1 LSFEAER
8 APQRSVA
15 FAATSLQEK
24 APIMAEHI
32 THDAIYDTVDR
43 DDFDA
48 MVEVDRYARRTGAF
62 DEIIAATEDHFWD
75 PLDPAYVDFSQPFD
89 TKNETIMPRDFTIE
103 LNCAVA
109 DRLDEGQ
116 KIALA
121 NEVTRFSLSQ
131 ILHGEQG
138 ALSLSASLCHVL
150 YDPGALEYAAN
161 QAREEARHVTAFSK
175 YVGARWGTPL
185 PVGQTLGDLMN
196 ELVLAPEVYK
206 KLIGMQMLIE
216 GLAMGAFATLHSKTR
231 DPLLRRTVQL
241 VMTDEAFHHK
251 FGRIWAKRTVPKL
264 SEEEHEKVELWAA
277 SCFHK
282 IFMNLVNAEQKQAI
296 YPKYGFDWKFVR
308 ASVMEAFNDDDRRR
322 MMKENTNIFRVLIKT
337 LLHGGIITERTR
349 HLYEAW
355 VDLGQLEQEP
365 DGVVGDAIA
374 EEAMIELREINGQK
388 RKKIGRAF
396 KEMARAAQ

>member
-1 LSFEAER
+1 
-8 APQRSVA
+8 
-15 FAATSLQEK
+15 
-24 APIMAEHI
+24 MADHI

-48 MVEVDRYARRTGAF
+48 MIEIDRYARRTGAF
-62 DEIIAATEDHFWD
+62 DEIISATEDHFWD

-89 TKNETIMPRDFTIE
+89 TKHETIMPRDFTIE

-109 DRLDEGQ
+109 DKLDEGQ

-150 YDPGALEYAAN
+150 YDPGAQEYAAN
-161 QAREEARHVTAFSK
+161 QAREEARHVTAFSR

-185 PVGQTLGDLMN
+185 PVGATLGSLMN

-206 KLIGMQMLIE
+206 KLVGMQMLIE
-216 GLAMGAFATLHSKTR
+216 GLAMGAFATLHSRTN

-264 SEEEHEKVELWAA
+264 TEEEHEKVEAWAA
-277 SCFHK
+277 ACFHK
-282 IFMNLVNAEQKQAI
+282 IFMNLINAEQKQAI
-296 YPKYGFDWKFVR
+296 YPQFGLDWQYVR
-308 ASVMEAFNDDDRRR
+308 AAVMEAFGDEDRRR

-337 LLHGGIITERTR
+337 LLHGGIITDRTR

-365 DGVVGDAIA
+365 EGVVGDAVA
-374 EEAMIELREINGQK
+374 EAAMDELREINRTQ

-396 KEMARAAQ
+396 KEIPR